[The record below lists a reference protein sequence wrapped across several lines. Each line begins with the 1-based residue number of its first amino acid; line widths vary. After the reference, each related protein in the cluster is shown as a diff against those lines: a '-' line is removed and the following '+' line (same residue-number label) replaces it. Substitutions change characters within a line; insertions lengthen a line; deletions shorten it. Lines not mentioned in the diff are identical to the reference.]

1 MNPIKT
7 TPIKTTLFGA
17 VAGAA
22 LLMAPGTASA
32 APTDTFAPLL
42 YSTCS
47 FGQVDAALHVQAP
60 QIAAQLDGM
69 PEQKAQLQSLYNL
82 PVDQRQAAVDAYFA
96 NNPDLAARAEQLSNS
111 ADGAQAAAIVQQV
124 ADTCHSY

>member
-1 MNPIKT
+1 MN
-7 TPIKTTLFGA
+7 PIKTTLFGA

-42 YSTCS
+42 YSTCT
-47 FGQVDAALHVQAP
+47 FDQVDAALHVQAP
-60 QIAAQLDGM
+60 EIAGQLDGM
-69 PEQKAQLQSLYNL
+69 PEQKAQLRSLYDL

-96 NNPDLAARAEQLSNS
+96 NNPDLNARAEQLANS
-111 ADGAQAAAIVQQV
+111 AEGDQAAAVVQQV
-124 ADTCHSY
+124 ANTCHNY